1 MEDDGKED
9 DPKSAG
15 VLGEH
20 GGTDGDAI
28 ENGVEAETPDG
39 GLVAVMSH
47 LLLRSIGI
55 GFGGGG
61 FGNGDVVAVLGFL
74 VVLLVLLLIVLLVVV
89 MVVTMT
95 VIVVRTLVGEAIADH
110 HEGKAAGDADANETE
125 GSELSAGSI
134 VEMKLFEGIVN
145 GLWDD
150 DVEGGT
156 DHEASAEGTDVGE
169 TVLREFAHHRKG
181 THKHSP
187 QEQENAEK
195 EDKPEGALLCL
206 FQKGREHHFGWES
219 ANLNK
224 ENEEKSF
231 LQFFLGQKL
240 TKNDEHE
247 YSKK

>member
-1 MEDDGKED
+1 MEDDSKED

-61 FGNGDVVAVLGFL
+61 FGNGDVVAVLGF
-74 VVLLVLLLIVLLVVV
+74 LVLLLIVLLVVV

-169 TVLREFAHHRKG
+169 AVLREFAHHRKG

-195 EDKPEGALLCL
+195 KDKPEGALLCL

-231 LQFFLGQKL
+231 SPILSG
-240 TKNDEHE
+240 TKIDKER
-247 YSKK
+247 

>member
-1 MEDDGKED
+1 MEDNGEED

-20 GGTDGDAI
+20 GGTDGDTI
-28 ENGVEAETPDG
+28 ENGVETETPDG

-47 LLLRSIGI
+47 LLLRSVGI

-74 VVLLVLLLIVLLVVV
+74 VVLLVVLL
-89 MVVTMT
+89 VVTMT
-95 VIVVRTLVGEAIADH
+95 VIVVRTLVSEAIADH

-125 GSELSAGSI
+125 GSELSTRSI

-169 TVLREFAHHRKG
+169 AVLREFAHHRKG

-219 ANLNK
+219 VNLNK
-224 ENEEKSF
+224 ENEEKI
-231 LQFFLGQKL
+231 FFSNYFWD
-240 TKNDEHE
+240 KN
-247 YSKK
+247 

>member
-1 MEDDGKED
+1 MEDDSKED

-55 GFGGGG
+55 GFGGGR

-74 VVLLVLLLIVLLVVV
+74 VVLLVVV

-110 HEGKAAGDADANETE
+110 HEGKAAGDADTNETE

-150 DVEGGT
+150 NVEGGT

-169 TVLREFAHHRKG
+169 AVLREFAHHRKG

-219 ANLNK
+219 VNLNK
-224 ENEEKSF
+224 ENEEKI
-231 LQFFLGQKL
+231 FFSNYFWD
-240 TKNDEHE
+240 KN
-247 YSKK
+247 